1 MSGMRDSR
9 EGCRALQPVHI
20 DIEYSNRFIP
30 AWPDMGIRAADK
42 PIHLFFIALYP
53 DPVKQR

>member
-1 MSGMRDSR
+1 MRDSR